1 MINATPSL
9 PTASSQPPKDPTFG
23 AKPAPMAMKPK
34 AKTNWRMIL
43 GLGVLLLVI
52 VGGAAGFYL
61 TQMGGLDVRQQAA
74 VTNPCSD
81 IAATCLVGSASCPA
95 GQNKV
100 GTCSDRGEQ
109 GSCCKQPGGTVACAD
124 SAATCNVGAT
134 SCPSGQ
140 LRTGS
145 CSDRGDQGSCCKP
158 ANVSQ
163 PCSDSTATCTLGACG
178 SGQVSVG
185 SCSDRGEQGSCC
197 KTAPSCYDLNQG
209 CIRITSAECSNGVG
223 AGKYTDLAQCQ
234 AARCTPQQLV
244 AINCPT
250 GEEPY
255 CNNGTPACRLSAST
269 NPNPV
274 ALQGCNQ
281 ACNSS
286 AYCTCPAGCAV
297 QTQIS
302 IGQNCGGNTTPTL
315 TACNQTC
322 NSQAGCNCPSG
333 CAQSFAQNGGTC
345 GGNTTPTLTSCT
357 QTCTAQA
364 GCNCPSGCSRTFANN
379 GQTCGSAGTG
389 GTITY
394 CPNSPTTPARRY
406 VKFTCPNGCQLT
418 TEQGV
423 TAWRCYERR
432 QDSTTPLTLNGECGQ
447 VDVLSGDTDATY
459 CGYTEYTCD
468 QARCQPQQTP
478 PPSTP
483 PAQASCV
490 RLELLDETGSTVL
503 NQTPASGNVRFRCVG
518 APGSNYYFFTARS
531 NQTGPLNLIYQGDS
545 SMTFPIAITDYLHV
559 QCNPCIGT
567 SCASAENVNTSCNF
581 EYTRQIPPGPQCLAL
596 WMAST
601 ENPTVSLTNPHV
613 GDSIL
618 LGCGQVQGAARYVFR
633 VTEPDGNVVNLQ
645 PLDVTAAP
653 RTSQAYTI
661 TKQGRHYAQCQICTG
676 QADSTCFAY
685 ETLPS
690 N

>member
-61 TQMGGLDVRQQAA
+61 TQQAGIGETRQQAA
-74 VTNPCSD
+74 ASCTTGQSYCASGSGTCTTGFTPTFDSTCPNQVRCRCQGGGSPRSCATVGATCTFSGSCAVNWSPISGDSCSD
-81 IAATCLVGSASCPA
+81 GTRDDGICCRQISLAICYDLQQGCARIEDSTPGDNQGCGEGPGGGKYTAIDLCRDQQTVQCCINGQTQSNVKRVDCRTQNGTEGACAAQQSRGCYDPNNCATSIQLIASVPCPNGMYDSATNTPANSRCAETVNCYYPTTNATQQTMRYRCLETNGIVYQGCPA
-95 GQNKV
+95 GTHAV
-100 GTCSDRGEQ
+100 R
-109 GSCCKQPGGTVACAD
+109 
-124 SAATCNVGAT
+124 
-134 SCPSGQ
+134 SG
-140 LRTGS
+140 
-145 CSDRGDQGSCCKP
+145 
-158 ANVSQ
+158 NII
-163 PCSDSTATCTLGACG
+163 
-178 SGQVSVG
+178 
-185 SCSDRGEQGSCC
+185 
-197 KTAPSCYDLNQG
+197 G
-209 CIRITSAECSNGVG
+209 CE
-223 AGKYTDLAQCQ
+223 
-234 AARCTPQQLV
+234 
-244 AINCPT
+244 
-250 GEEPY
+250 
-255 CNNGTPACRLSAST
+255 CNNEPELVLDDGTPASQVATLCRTGA
-269 NPNPV
+269 
-274 ALQGCNQ
+274 
-281 ACNSS
+281 
-286 AYCTCPAGCAV
+286 
-297 QTQIS
+297 
-302 IGQNCGGNTTPTL
+302 TP
-315 TACNQTC
+315 
-322 NSQAGCNCPSG
+322 SP
-333 CAQSFAQNGGTC
+333 
-345 GGNTTPTLTSCT
+345 
-357 QTCTAQA
+357 
-364 GCNCPSGCSRTFANN
+364 
-379 GQTCGSAGTG
+379 GTG
-389 GTITY
+389 GTVNY
-394 CPNSPTTPARRY
+394 CPNPPNLPARRY
-406 VKFTCPNGCQLT
+406 VRFTCPNGCSLT
-418 TEQGV
+418 TEGGV
-423 TAWRCYERR
+423 TDWRCYGENGGTRT
-432 QDSTTPLTLNGECGQ
+432 DSTTPLSLNGECGQ

-459 CGYTEYTCD
+459 CGYLETEYTCD
-468 QARCQPQQTP
+468 QPRCQPQQTP